1 MRGILMTR
9 DGRSVHSVRPGEL
22 RICGSCRMLKGP
34 VPDRVD
40 GAGQRCECAPSENGR
55 AEPLWGGDFNTY
67 AELCRCCGLVLLCS
81 GSRWC
86 VWFCEPCKRSVVAL
100 NRAAGRCLIPIGRHS
115 LMNGVAAR
123 SEQLGTEVGVVAF
136 ADQLDTFI
144 ASIDG
149 PCVWAAT
156 VTASNTI
163 ALGFGGDVD
172 VRLADYLAA
181 VPGSTLS
188 SEAAFTSLVATA
200 RVQGRRLGMR

>member
-1 MRGILMTR
+1 M
-9 DGRSVHSVRPGEL
+9 
-22 RICGSCRMLKGP
+22 
-34 VPDRVD
+34 
-40 GAGQRCECAPSENGR
+40 
-55 AEPLWGGDFNTY
+55 
-67 AELCRCCGLVLLCS
+67 
-81 GSRWC
+81 
-86 VWFCEPCKRSVVAL
+86 VAL